1 MLSFKKVL
9 KEGSEEKSFLSG
21 KKKKDQENYENKVKD
36 FVDLLRIL
44 QVEFK
49 NCFNENRTVAEFN
62 NIFKTNLGPSMTL
75 KERAFSRSN
84 RVLSEMYKKLKKLD
98 KNSKI
103 HDNIVNIKKA
113 LTYTPKTSNGDYI
126 KRSAMDNPKVIKCFN
141 DIISDLEKS
150 KK

>member
-9 KEGSEEKSFLSG
+9 KDSSKEKSFLSG
-21 KKKKDQENYENKVKD
+21 KKKKDQENYEKKVND
-36 FVDLLRIL
+36 FVDLLKSL
-44 QVEFK
+44 QGEFK
-49 NCFNENRTVAEFN
+49 TCFNENKTVAEFN
-62 NIFKTNLGPSMTL
+62 DIFKTNLGPSMTL
-75 KERAFSRSN
+75 EERAFSRSN

-103 HDNIVNIKKA
+103 RDNIVNIKKA

-126 KRSAMDNPKVIKCFN
+126 KRSAIDNPKVIKCFN

>member
-9 KEGSEEKSFLSG
+9 KEGSEKKQSLIKS
-21 KKKKDQENYENKVKD
+21 KREDQEKYEKKVKD
-36 FVDLLRIL
+36 FVDLLRSL
-44 QVEFK
+44 QGEFK
-49 NCFNENRTVAEFN
+49 TCFNENRTVAEFN

-103 HDNIVNIKKA
+103 RDNIVNIKKA